1 MGRKGK
7 LHQMIDLI
15 LGGVWPYILAAG
27 ALAAGVVGAYLRG
40 RKDASDKAEKRATK
54 TYIETRKE
62 MDDANI
68 PTHGADVDKWLRDRA
83 KR

>member
-1 MGRKGK
+1 
-7 LHQMIDLI
+7 MIDLI
-15 LGGVWPYILAAG
+15 LGNLWPYILAAG
-27 ALAAGVVGAYLRG
+27 ALVAGVVGAYLRG
-40 RKDASDKAEKRATK
+40 RKDASDKAEKRAAR

>member
-1 MGRKGK
+1 
-7 LHQMIDLI
+7 MIGALLGDL
-15 LGGVWPYILAAG
+15 WPYMLAAG
-27 ALAAGVVGAYLRG
+27 GVVAAFIGAYLRG
-40 RKDASDKAEKRATK
+40 RKDASDKAEKRAAR

-83 KR
+83 ER

>member
-1 MGRKGK
+1 
-7 LHQMIDLI
+7 MIGAI
-15 LGGVWPYILAAG
+15 LGDLWPYILAAG

-54 TYIETRKE
+54 TYIQTRKQ
-62 MDDANI
+62 MDEANT